1 VGAPAAVATSPAAE
15 VAAVQSGA
23 SAPSTGSART
33 FRIVPAESEAS
44 YEVQEKF
51 ARLPAPSKA
60 VGRTSSIE
68 GDFRLATG
76 EAATLL
82 ANRFAVDLRTLKSD
96 SDRRDQ
102 LIREQWL
109 ESNRFPMAEFTA
121 TRVEQLP
128 AAVVEGQEVP
138 LRIIGDMKI
147 RDVTRE
153 VAFDTRAMLQGSTLS
168 GTATTF
174 LLMRDFGFE
183 PPSIL
188 NIVTVEDGVNLSV
201 RFTATEE

>member
-1 VGAPAAVATSPAAE
+1 VGTPTDV
-15 VAAVQSGA
+15 VV
-23 SAPSTGSART
+23 RT
-33 FRIVPAESEAS
+33 FRIVPAQSETS

-51 ARLPAPSKA
+51 ARLPAPTKA
-60 VGRTSSIE
+60 VGRTNMIE
-68 GDFRLATG
+68 GEFRLAVG
-76 EAATLL
+76 AAPALL
-82 ANRFAVDLRTLKSD
+82 NNRFAVDLRTLQSD
-96 SDRRDQ
+96 SGRRDQ

-109 ESNRFPMAEFTA
+109 ESARYPMAEFTA

-128 AAVVEGQEVP
+128 PTVIEGQEVP
-138 LRIIGDMKI
+138 LKITGNLTI

-153 VAFDTRAMLQGSTLS
+153 VTFDARAKVEGNTLS

-188 NIVTVEDGVNLSV
+188 GIVTVEDGVNLTV
-201 RFTATEE
+201 RFTAAEA